1 MRFALMVVQ
10 AARQA
15 SDMEQRH
22 QSVQWKLVLRPLR
35 AYRDTVWT
43 VMPTYFL
50 RRTLARIHSLTLG
63 SGPPGL
69 RRRWR
74 GRSEAG
80 GETGRVEAS
89 LAVQENRFL
98 RSVADLLA
106 HVVAGVASEDEP
118 RGLVA
123 TITETSH
130 RLRLLVRDRR
140 PVALDDGDVVRALQV
155 FLDLTGSDTDPV
167 WSLRSQVRRSIQR
180 PQSIDVYWLVRE
192 ALTNVRRHARARRA
206 DVLMAETGGG
216 ILVTVRDDGRGFS
229 PPAARSGPPR
239 AGLAGMRARTE
250 LAGGSFRLQSTPGGG
265 TTVEF
270 WLPAAP
276 AYANGHHGVNLSW

>member
-1 MRFALMVVQ
+1 MVLQ
-10 AARQA
+10 AARQP

-35 AYRDTVWT
+35 AYRDTVWNA
-43 VMPTYFL
+43 MPTYLL
-50 RRTLARIHSLTLG
+50 RRTLARIHVVLLG
-63 SGPPGL
+63 PGPRRL
-69 RRRWR
+69 RRPWR
-74 GRSEAG
+74 GRG
-80 GETGRVEAS
+80 EAS
-89 LAVQENRFL
+89 PAVQENRFL

-106 HVVAGVASEDEP
+106 LAVAGVASEAEP

-130 RLRLLVRDRR
+130 RLRQLVRERR
-140 PVALDDGDVVRALQV
+140 PVALDDADVVRALRL
-155 FLDLTGSDTDPV
+155 FLDLTGSDADPV
-167 WSLRSQVRRSIQR
+167 WSVRSQVVSGLQP

-192 ALTNVRRHARARRA
+192 ALTNVRRHAGARRA
-206 DVLMAETGGG
+206 DVFLAETGGG
-216 ILVTVRDDGRGFS
+216 ILVTVSDDGRGFS
-229 PPAARSGPPR
+229 PAAARPRSPR
-239 AGLAGMRARTE
+239 AGLDGMRARAE
-250 LAGGSFRLQSTPGGG
+250 LAGGSFRLESTPGGG